1 MLADFIVSLAWV
13 ALGILIM
20 TIIVMI
26 VVVAA
31 FLTKLLIDAMMEEIK
46 GGNRE
51 QNDCDFP

>member
-46 GGNRE
+46 GGNSE